1 MPVNIHGKEYYTV
14 VERMNML
21 IKEHKGKYSLN
32 TELVKFEGGCVII
45 KATLTIDKNTYTGI
59 AMEEVGSSQINKFS
73 ALENCETSAIGRSLS
88 SAGYFGSEFCSA
100 NELEGALD
108 KQKSAAPKTK
118 YTMKVD
124 DNLNVNIK
132 AVEDTFGKDN
142 IAEVKNLISFG
153 KHNGKEWS
161 EVPDGYLDWVVK
173 NCDGYKKEE
182 AEKEL
187 SIRNKVDTVPARENK
202 ASQGMSDLHYEEN
215 EGLPL

>member
-1 MPVNIHGKEYYTV
+1 MKKMKIKGNDYVMVHERVMEFHKRYPNGSITTEIVEMTDRFITISKAIPDVKEP
-14 VERMNML
+14 ER
-21 IKEHKGKYSLN
+21 Y
-32 TELVKFEGGCVII
+32 F
-45 KATLTIDKNTYTGI
+45 TGI
-59 AMEEVGSSQINKFS
+59 ACEISNDES
-73 ALENCETSAIGRSLS
+73 ALENCETSSVGRCLGLLNIGIDTSIASYEEVDNAI
-88 SAGYFGSEFCSA
+88 
-100 NELEGALD
+100 N
-108 KQKSAAPKTK
+108 KQKSAASKTK

-124 DNLNVNIK
+124 DKLNVNVK
-132 AVEDTFGKDN
+132 AVEKHFGKEN
-142 IAEVKNLISFG
+142 LAEVKNLISFG

-187 SIRNKVDTVPARENK
+187 SIRNKVDTVPARENR